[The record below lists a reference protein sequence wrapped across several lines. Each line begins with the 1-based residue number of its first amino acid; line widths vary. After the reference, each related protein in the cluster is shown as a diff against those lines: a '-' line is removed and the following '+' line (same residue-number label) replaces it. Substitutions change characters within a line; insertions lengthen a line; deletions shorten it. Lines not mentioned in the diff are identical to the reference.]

1 MSFFKERLRKNKSF
15 PTENKKFATKDR
27 TRIQVLIRTS
37 HHYTTTPTQQK
48 LEEIYLY
55 KYNLESFCNRGTGYF
70 PNSLSYRKIKTHL
83 KHGANVLFER
93 SRKSAF
99 FESSRNLFG
108 SSFGPVFCVFI
119 LTLWEACLHGG
130 GAPQVGEVTCG
141 GGSTHRSCK
150 RDQLRWEII
159 WTGGLPDLPGVP
171 YLHVNWATKFVCIR
185 RMINVS

>member
-1 MSFFKERLRKNKSF
+1 MSFFKERLRKNKSL

-27 TRIQVLIRTS
+27 TRVQVLIRTS

-48 LEEIYLY
+48 LEEIYLC
-55 KYNLESFCNRGTGYF
+55 KYNLASFCNRGTGYF
-70 PNSLSYRKIKTHL
+70 PNSLSYRKIKAHL

-108 SSFGPVFCVFI
+108 SSFGPAFQR
-119 LTLWEACLHGG
+119 ACLLGG
-130 GAPQVGEVTCG
+130 GGLQVGEVTCG
-141 GGSTHRSCK
+141 RSTHLSCK
-150 RDQLRWEII
+150 RDQIKMRDYNTDRRVTSPTW
-159 WTGGLPDLPGVP
+159 GPLPPCKQ
-171 YLHVNWATKFVCIR
+171 ATKFVCIR